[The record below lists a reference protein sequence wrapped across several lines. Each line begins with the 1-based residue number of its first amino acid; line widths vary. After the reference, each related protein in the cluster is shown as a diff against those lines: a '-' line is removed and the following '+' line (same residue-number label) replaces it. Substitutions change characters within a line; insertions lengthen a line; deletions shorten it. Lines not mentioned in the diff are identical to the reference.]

1 MEVAEAV
8 DRVLLGES
16 LLQIRSA
23 WRAEALD
30 SMGMRPDEARPDTFL
45 KEATRFAAKVCRV
58 LGDRHAGDSRAATA
72 LADFVRRVDDYD
84 AYDSLLANFRSFDG
98 RELIVR
104 RGRTLYPGT
113 LTEHWD
119 EEPW

>member
-1 MEVAEAV
+1 MEVSEAV

-16 LLQIRSA
+16 LLQIRAA

-30 SMGMRPDEARPDTFL
+30 SMGMQPDEARPDTFL
-45 KEATRFAAKVCRV
+45 KEATRFVAKVCRV

-72 LADFVRRVDDYD
+72 LVDFVRRVDDYD
-84 AYDSLLANFRSFDG
+84 AFDSLLDNFRSFDG

-119 EEPW
+119 EASW

>member
-1 MEVAEAV
+1 MEVSDAV

-16 LLQIRSA
+16 LAQIRSD

-30 SMGMRPDEARPDTFL
+30 SLGMQPDEARPETFL
-45 KEATRFAAKVCRV
+45 KEATQFTAKVCRQ

-84 AYDSLLANFRSFDG
+84 AFDALLANFKSFDG
-98 RELIVR
+98 RDLILR
-104 RGRTLYPGT
+104 RGRTLYPGP
-113 LTEHWD
+113 LTAHWD
-119 EEPW
+119 EDAW